1 MAEQYPRPDWL
12 RRINALGD
20 SVGGAKN
27 LVAIDVNEL
36 VGLAKDSTG
45 LDDFGDFDGDWR
57 GRLEALV
64 RDMNGP
70 ANLSTMGRL
79 MSRQEILRCLRTR
92 LLMQKEL
99 KANPA
104 ILEEEIVAPIIVTG
118 QARSGT
124 TILFELLAEDPN
136 ARAVMGWESAHPI
149 AGEHDREALI
159 AMTECEQELW
169 CDLQPEYASIH
180 EHRSDIPVECITPT
194 MPSFGSSMWFIT
206 NRTEEWT
213 PDFVSSMQFH
223 KVYLQMMQYQK
234 PQELPKPKPTWIL
247 KTPVYLPVLDLVF
260 SVYPDAWVLLSH
272 RDPMK
277 TIPSGLSTL
286 ANVRWQRSPTVD
298 MDAIVAGGTAM
309 FDLMVHIQNRRTAG
323 DLPDQLIDIHFL
335 DQMRDPVEAIR
346 RVYEKMG
353 RPFEAAHAER
363 ILAYLANKPKG
374 KHGTHHY
381 DVADWGYTKEE
392 IREKTNAYVEAF
404 GVSLET

>member
-1 MAEQYPRPDWL
+1 M
-12 RRINALGD
+12 GD
-20 SVGGAKN
+20 SVGGAKH
-27 LVAIDVNEL
+27 LIALDVDEL

-45 LDDFGDFDGDWR
+45 LSDFGDFDGDWR

-92 LLMQKEL
+92 LLMQERL
-99 KANPA
+99 TAHPA
-104 ILEEEIVAPIIVTG
+104 ILEEEIEAPIIITG

-149 AGEHDREALI
+149 AEGHDRDALI

-169 CDLQPEYASIH
+169 CDLQPGYASIH
-180 EHRSDIPVECITPT
+180 EHRSDIPVECITPI
-194 MPSFGSSMWFIT
+194 MPSFGSFMWFIT
-206 NRTEEWT
+206 NQTEEWS
-213 PDFVSSMQFH
+213 PDFVASMQFH
-223 KVYLQMMQYQK
+223 KVYLQLMQYQK
-234 PQELPKPKPTWIL
+234 PKATWIL

-260 SVYPDAWVLLSH
+260 SVYPDAWILLSH

-298 MDAIVAGGTAM
+298 MDGIVAGGTAM
-309 FDLMVHIQNRRTAG
+309 FDLMVHIQNRRKAG
-323 DLPDQLIDIHFL
+323 DLPDRLVDIHFL

-346 RVYEKMG
+346 RVYERIG
-353 RPFEAAHAER
+353 RPFEQEHAER
-363 ILAYLANKPKG
+363 IRTYLANKPKG

-392 IREKTNAYVEAF
+392 VREKTRAYVEAYD
-404 GVSLET
+404 VALED

>member
-1 MAEQYPRPDWL
+1 MRMSMAEQYPRPDWL
-12 RRINALGD
+12 RRINAMGD
-20 SVGGAKN
+20 SVGGAGN
-27 LVAIDVNEL
+27 LVALDVEEL

-92 LLMQKEL
+92 LFMQAEL
-99 KANPA
+99 KAHPA

-136 ARAVMGWESAHPI
+136 ARAVMGWESAHPVP
-149 AGEHDREALI
+149 GEHDRDALI

-169 CDLQPEYASIH
+169 CDVQPGYASIH

-194 MPSFGSSMWFIT
+194 MPSFGSFMWFIT
-206 NRTEEWT
+206 NQTEEWD
-213 PDFVSSMQFH
+213 PDFVATMQFH
-223 KVYLQMMQYQK
+223 KVYLQLMQYQK
-234 PQELPKPKPTWIL
+234 PKATWVL

-260 SVYPDAWVLLSH
+260 SVYPDAWILLSH

-286 ANVRWQRSPTVD
+286 ANVRWQRSPAVNL
-298 MDAIVAGGTAM
+298 DAIGAGGTAM
-309 FDLMVHIQNRRTAG
+309 FDLMVHIQNRRKAG

-335 DQMRDPVEAIR
+335 EQMRDPVEAIR
-346 RVYEKMG
+346 SVYEKMG
-353 RPFEAAHAER
+353 RPFESAHAER
-363 ILAYLANKPKG
+363 IRTYLANKPKG

-381 DVADWGYTKEE
+381 DVADWGFTKEE
-392 IREKTNAYVEAF
+392 VREKTRAYVEAY
-404 GVSLET
+404 GVSLED